1 MAIFQACTLLGHVGI
16 FTYDLE
22 RIRIMGTDE
31 IEEEENI
38 DVWINIED

>member
-1 MAIFQACTLLGHVGI
+1 MN
-16 FTYDLE
+16 DLE

-31 IEEEENI
+31 TEEEENI

>member
-1 MAIFQACTLLGHVGI
+1 MN
-16 FTYDLE
+16 DLE

>member
-1 MAIFQACTLLGHVGI
+1 MN
-16 FTYDLE
+16 DLE

-31 IEEEENI
+31 TEEEEDI

>member
-1 MAIFQACTLLGHVGI
+1 MN
-16 FTYDLE
+16 DLE
-22 RIRIMGTDE
+22 RIRIIGTDE

>member
-1 MAIFQACTLLGHVGI
+1 MS
-16 FTYDLE
+16 DLE

-31 IEEEENI
+31 TEEEENI

>member
-1 MAIFQACTLLGHVGI
+1 MS
-16 FTYDLE
+16 DLE

-31 IEEEENI
+31 TEEEEDI